1 MNGNGRAA
9 YISDLNQLR
18 DWIDERIERLRQET
32 AADLQQLRQ
41 DLLRVTDD
49 HERRLRELE
58 RARWKAAGWAAGLG
72 SVLGALSGRLLDRL
86 FGGS

>member
-9 YISDLNQLR
+9 YISDLNELR
-18 DWIDERIERLRQET
+18 DWIDQRFDRLRREQSD
-32 AADLQQLRQ
+32 DLQQLRQ

-72 SVLGALSGRLLDRL
+72 SVLGAGVTRLVDRLL
-86 FGGS
+86 G